1 VAGRVSGDA
10 KSLLFTFWVAA
21 SRTLMRG
28 RVTPSWVIGAPVVDR
43 SVAAAAADCGTPLPS
58 THSRRSAIAPTTC
71 GVAIDVPD
79 FDPWSFVPVVTGASM
94 PTPGAHQSVIALLLL
109 NPAGLSL
116 SSVAATVNVLGRQPG

>member
-1 VAGRVSGDA
+1 
-10 KSLLFTFWVAA
+10 
-21 SRTLMRG
+21 MRR
-28 RVTPSWVIGAPVVDR
+28 RVTPSWVIGGPVADR
-43 SVAAAAADCGTPLPS
+43 SEAALETVIGTPLPS

-79 FDPWSFVPVVTGASM
+79 FNPFAVGPVVTGASM
-94 PTPGAHQSVIALLLL
+94 LTPGAHQSVIALLLL